1 MRMLLGIPYVDKS
14 VNAHIYRG
22 KQDKSKLLLVDKC
35 HYELDVEERK
45 EDFVGGFGF
54 GVVENS
60 HKDVMVLPH
69 HHYYPSY
76 SSPSSSSLCYCSA
89 GVSDPMFSV
98 SSNQAYTS
106 SHSGMFTPAG
116 SGSAAVTVADP
127 FFSLS
132 SSGEMRRSMNEDAGA
147 AFSEAQ
153 WHELERQRNIYK
165 YMMASVPVPPEL
177 LTPFPKNHQSNTNPD
192 VTVAVATGGS
202 LQLGIASSASNNTA
216 DLEPWRC
223 KRTDGKKW
231 RCSRNV
237 IPDQKYCERHTHK
250 SRPRSRKHVESSH
263 QSSHH
268 NDIRTAKNDTSQL
281 VRTYPQF
288 YGQPISQIPVL
299 STLPSASSP
308 YDHHRGLRWF
318 TKEDDAI
325 GTLNPETQEAVQL
338 KVGSSRELKRGF
350 DYDLNFRQ
358 KEPIVDQSFGALQ
371 GLLSLNQTP
380 QHNQET
386 RQFVVE
392 GKQDEAM
399 GSSLTLSMAGGGMEE
414 TEGTNQHQWVSHE
427 GPSWLYSTTPGGPL
441 AEALCLGVSNNPSS
455 STTTSSCSRSS
466 S

>member
-1 MRMLLGIPYVDKS
+1 
-14 VNAHIYRG
+14 
-22 KQDKSKLLLVDKC
+22 
-35 HYELDVEERK
+35 
-45 EDFVGGFGF
+45 
-54 GVVENS
+54 
-60 HKDVMVLPH
+60 
-69 HHYYPSY
+69 
-76 SSPSSSSLCYCSA
+76 
-89 GVSDPMFSV
+89 
-98 SSNQAYTS
+98 
-106 SHSGMFTPAG
+106 
-116 SGSAAVTVADP
+116 
-127 FFSLS
+127 
-132 SSGEMRRSMNEDAGA
+132 MNEDAGA

-192 VTVAVATGGS
+192 GKISLASHLNVSHFCQFVLVSCVLDLLLSCLMQLKAIMMVLECQVFYQCYLLVDTYRSGMFSIYADYKNLPLSMWMAVTVAVATGGS

-308 YDHHRGLRWF
+308 YDHHRCFYL
-318 TKEDDAI
+318 
-325 GTLNPETQEAVQL
+325 
-338 KVGSSRELKRGF
+338 
-350 DYDLNFRQ
+350 
-358 KEPIVDQSFGALQ
+358 
-371 GLLSLNQTP
+371 
-380 QHNQET
+380 H
-386 RQFVVE
+386 
-392 GKQDEAM
+392 
-399 GSSLTLSMAGGGMEE
+399 
-414 TEGTNQHQWVSHE
+414 
-427 GPSWLYSTTPGGPL
+427 
-441 AEALCLGVSNNPSS
+441 
-455 STTTSSCSRSS
+455 SCSQSIQILPL
-466 S
+466 

>member
-1 MRMLLGIPYVDKS
+1 MATR
-14 VNAHIYRG
+14 A
-22 KQDKSKLLLVDKC
+22 
-35 HYELDVEERK
+35 ERK
-45 EDFVGGFGF
+45 EDYVGGFGF
-54 GVVENS
+54 GVVEHS

-69 HHYYPSY
+69 HHYHPSY

-89 GVSDPMFSV
+89 GLGDPMFSV

-106 SHSGMFTPAG
+106 SHSDMFSLAG
-116 SGSAAVTVADP
+116 STSASVTLADP
-127 FFSLS
+127 FYTLS
-132 SSGEMRRSMNEDAGA
+132 SSGEIGRSLSENAGA
-147 AFSEAQ
+147 AFSNAQ
-153 WHELERQRNIYK
+153 WQELERQKNIYK
-165 YMMASVPVPPEL
+165 YMMASVPVPSEL
-177 LTPFPKNHQSNTNPD
+177 LTPFPKSHPSNTNPD

-263 QSSHH
+263 QSSNH
-268 NDIRTAKNDTSQL
+268 NDTRNAKNDTSQFT
-281 VRTYPQF
+281 RAYPQF
-288 YGQPISQIPVL
+288 YGQPVNQVPVL
-299 STLPSASSP
+299 STLPSSTSS

-318 TKEDDAI
+318 RKEGDAI
-325 GTLNPETQEAVQL
+325 GTLNPEIHDAVQL
-338 KVGSSRELKRGF
+338 KDGSSRELKRGF
-350 DYDLNFRQ
+350 GYDLNFMQ
-358 KEPIVDQSFGALQ
+358 KEPTVDQSFGALQ
-371 GLLSLNQTP
+371 SLLSLNQTP
-380 QHNQET
+380 HNQET
-386 RQFVVE
+386 RRFVVE

-399 GSSLTLSMAGGGMEE
+399 GSSLTLSMAGGSMEE
-414 TEGTNQHQWVSHE
+414 AEETNQHQWVSHE

>member
-1 MRMLLGIPYVDKS
+1 MGTR
-14 VNAHIYRG
+14 A
-22 KQDKSKLLLVDKC
+22 
-35 HYELDVEERK
+35 ERK

-69 HHYYPSY
+69 HHYHPSY
-76 SSPSSSSLCYCSA
+76 SSPSSYSSLCYCSA

-106 SHSGMFTPAG
+106 SYSNMFSHAG
-116 SGSAAVTVADP
+116 SASTAVTVADP
-127 FFSLS
+127 FFSSS

-153 WHELERQRNIYK
+153 WQELERQRNIYK

-177 LTPFPKNHQSNTNPD
+177 LTPFTKNHPSNTNPD
-192 VTVAVATGGS
+192 VTVAVAKGGS
-202 LQLGIASSASNNTA
+202 LQLGIASSTSNNSA

-268 NDIRTAKNDTSQL
+268 NDIPTTKNDTSQFA
-281 VRTYPQF
+281 RTYPQF

-299 STLPSASSP
+299 STLPSASSS

-318 TKEDDAI
+318 RKEDDAI
-325 GTLNPETQEAVQL
+325 GTLNPEIQEAVQL

-358 KEPIVDQSFGALQ
+358 KEPVVDQSFGTVQ
-371 GLLSLNQTP
+371 GLLSLNETP

-386 RQFVVE
+386 RRFVVE

-414 TEGTNQHQWVSHE
+414 AEGTSQHQWVSHE

>member
-1 MRMLLGIPYVDKS
+1 MWM
-14 VNAHIYRG
+14 
-22 KQDKSKLLLVDKC
+22 
-35 HYELDVEERK
+35 
-45 EDFVGGFGF
+45 
-54 GVVENS
+54 
-60 HKDVMVLPH
+60 
-69 HHYYPSY
+69 
-76 SSPSSSSLCYCSA
+76 
-89 GVSDPMFSV
+89 
-98 SSNQAYTS
+98 T
-106 SHSGMFTPAG
+106 
-116 SGSAAVTVADP
+116 
-127 FFSLS
+127 
-132 SSGEMRRSMNEDAGA
+132 
-147 AFSEAQ
+147 
-153 WHELERQRNIYK
+153 
-165 YMMASVPVPPEL
+165 
-177 LTPFPKNHQSNTNPD
+177 

-308 YDHHRGLRWF
+308 YDHHRCFYLHSCSQSIQILPLWNHLKDWNLVVDMWRGLRWF